1 MNVSVKINQTDD
13 TAASSYSKLFSS
25 IGSTLDLDSYSSSSS
40 DLQNYTYYFARPS
53 TKLHTLS
60 DSEHTVLR
68 HLYKIASQKVYEIAA
83 EQNLA
88 LLLID
93 FFTPLKYEFSNESFR
108 LEDYFDPEEDYSDP
122 RLAITILTKSDDIE
136 GDIDKHHRL
145 SEKLTE
151 LQRAESPDSNDMFL
165 FLEYLE

>member
-25 IGSTLDLDSYSSSSS
+25 IGSTLDLDSYSSS
-40 DLQNYTYYFARPS
+40 DLQNYTYYFALPS
-53 TKLHTLS
+53 TKLHMLS
-60 DSEHTVLR
+60 DSEYTVLR

-88 LLLID
+88 LLLIN
-93 FFTPLKYEFSNESFR
+93 FFTPLKYEFPNESFR
-108 LEDYFDPEEDYSDP
+108 LEDYSDPEEEYSDP

-136 GDIDKHHRL
+136 RDIDKHHRL

-151 LQRAESPDSNDMFL
+151 LQRAESPDSNEQMAL
-165 FLEYLE
+165 LLSKN

>member
-13 TAASSYSKLFSS
+13 TAASSYSKVFSS
-25 IGSTLDLDSYSSSSS
+25 IASTLDLDSYSSS
-40 DLQNYTYYFARPS
+40 DLQNYIYYFALPS
-53 TKLHTLS
+53 TKPPTLS
-60 DSEHTVLR
+60 DSEYTVLR
-68 HLYKIASQKVYEIAA
+68 HMYKIASQEVYEIAA
-83 EQNLA
+83 GQNLV

-93 FFTPLKYEFSNESFR
+93 FFTPLKYEFQNESFR
-108 LEDYFDPEEDYSDP
+108 LESYSDPEEDSSDP

-151 LQRAESPDSNDMFL
+151 LQRAESLDSNDMFL